1 MSALTNQEK
10 CMKKVWLFCLTASLP
25 LACKKQPQ
33 NSVQSIDTTLQDEL
47 IKNRVN
53 NCGPDEATANRGAF
67 AAKYS
72 RTLGIEASGAVS
84 EAFVRSKLVSIPDL
98 LVDNLANAGGKIIVR
113 VGAGKFCQEKYDELS
128 GSLPFLSP
136 PQIKSRA
143 ADLRGCWWA
152 DRESAASIYIEA
164 SADAVNDSLLPL
176 MTYLYVERLDPQLV
190 SMALKEKRI
199 TQDEHATFTKADDEL
214 SELRLQVVNSFFADL
229 KRQGREDVAK
239 RYENDFGV
247 KVGELTLTNTR
258 ALGNLI
264 LAESVDSYYCSK
276 DTFNYFSAEGTA
288 NPPFQDT
295 YTIFQKVASNLGTAW
310 HQQL

>member
-1 MSALTNQEK
+1 
-10 CMKKVWLFCLTASLP
+10 MKKIWLLVVATGLVST
-25 LACKKQPQ
+25 CKKQPQ

-53 NCGPDEATANRGAF
+53 NCGPEEASASQGAF
-67 AAKYS
+67 AAKYN
-72 RTLGIEASGAVS
+72 RALGIEASGAVS

-98 LVDNLANAGGKIIVR
+98 LIDNLASTGGKIIVR
-113 VGAGKFCQEKYDELS
+113 AGAGKFCQEKYDELS
-128 GSLPFLSP
+128 ASLPFLSP
-136 PQIKSRA
+136 MQVKARA

-152 DRESAASIYIEA
+152 DRESAPSIYIEA

-176 MTYLYVERLDPQLV
+176 MTYLYLERLDPQLV
-190 SMALKEKRI
+190 GMALKEKRI
-199 TQDEHATFTKADDEL
+199 TTDEQKTFVQADDEL
-214 SELRLQVVNSFFADL
+214 SELRLQVANSFFADL

-239 RYENDFGV
+239 RYEADFGV
-247 KVGELTLTNTR
+247 KVGELSLANTR

-276 DTFNYFSAEGTA
+276 DTFSYFSAEGNSA
-288 NPPFQDT
+288 PPFQDT
-295 YTIFQKVASNLGTAW
+295 YTIFQKVASTLGAAW